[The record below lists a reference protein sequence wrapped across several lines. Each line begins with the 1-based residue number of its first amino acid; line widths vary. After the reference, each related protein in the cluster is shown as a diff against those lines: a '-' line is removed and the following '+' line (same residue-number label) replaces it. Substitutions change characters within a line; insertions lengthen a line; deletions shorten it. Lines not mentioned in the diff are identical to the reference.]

1 MERANTV
8 AVKIGVL
15 GGSIQEFAMTS
26 DNTVADLIERSGVDP
41 TEKSVSVNNRTA
53 DVSMKLSDG
62 DLVILQ
68 NKEVKGG
75 RS

>member
-26 DNTVADLIERSGVDP
+26 DNTVADLIAP
-41 TEKSVSVNNRTA
+41 
-53 DVSMKLSDG
+53 
-62 DLVILQ
+62 
-68 NKEVKGG
+68 
-75 RS
+75 